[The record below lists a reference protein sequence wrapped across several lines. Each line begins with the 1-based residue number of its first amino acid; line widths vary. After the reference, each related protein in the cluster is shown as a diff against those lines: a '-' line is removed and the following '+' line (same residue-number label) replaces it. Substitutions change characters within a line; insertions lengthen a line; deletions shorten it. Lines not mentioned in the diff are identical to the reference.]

1 MCVKGAAPAA
11 TVAGFCLLL
20 LIGAAPSAEPQTFSV
35 SASTTSVGFAVLV
48 ILARDTIPIR
58 GWYDSFALGAI
69 LGMLGD
75 EDLLG
80 KLKIK

>member
-35 SASTTSVGFAVLV
+35 SASTTSVEKGEEFILYLRVRTDEVGLHRLTIRPELPLGFT
-48 ILARDTIPIR
+48 LAQERASVR
-58 GWYDSFALGAI
+58 G
-69 LGMLGD
+69 
-75 EDLLG
+75 
-80 KLKIK
+80 